1 MLFRSFEN
9 LDEGKIRAVETVDD
23 VRRDIEQIERSIR
36 LDIDGIQT
44 ISLDL

>member
-1 MLFRSFEN
+1 
-9 LDEGKIRAVETVDD
+9 